1 MSEPD
6 EKEHADLWL
15 GRGRC
20 AGCNGY
26 AVWNKSAGLWEPCEC
41 REDGDEEEGDG
52 GDD

>member
-6 EKEHADLWL
+6 EKEHAELWL
-15 GRGRC
+15 GRGWC

-26 AVWNKSAGLWEPCEC
+26 AMWNQSRGIWEPCEC
-41 REDGDEEEGDG
+41 REDGDEEEGDD